1 MRKSTGFLL
10 AGIATGVAAGCVYY
24 VYKNKEKF
32 FKEEMEADSEGNTK
46 RVYTKI
52 DVDGAKETINNTI
65 NKTRNLGIQT
75 VKKAAA
81 KFDEFADGLTESP
94 VTEPATGYSYEEIVY
109 EDFSDK
115 AQKEEVAKEATPAEF
130 VTFDIKNE
138 SEEKENSKAEP
149 KNDEKVKEEKADA
162 KPAADKPAKPTAKK
176 SNKKK

>member
-10 AGIATGVAAGCVYY
+10 AGLATGVAAGCAYY

-46 RVYTKI
+46 RVYTKL

-65 NKTRNLGIQT
+65 NKTKNLGIQT

-81 KFDEFADGLTESP
+81 KFDEFADGLTEAP
-94 VTEPATGYSYEEIVY
+94 VTEASTGYSYEEIVY

-115 AQKEEVAKEATPAEF
+115 ETKAEAPKEAAAAEF
-130 VTFDIKNE
+130 VTFDMKKADD
-138 SEEKENSKAEP
+138 EEVKPAKEETKAE
-149 KNDEKVKEEKADA
+149 VKEEVAEEPKKAS
-162 KPAADKPAKPTAKK
+162 KPAAKK